1 MSLRWLRFGALA
13 TVATIALGG
22 GSASAQSVEDEV
34 AYLLRNHPQLKGL
47 RNQVEASEEGINRS
61 FAGYLPTVEATGDYG
76 YESTDSPARR
86 AAASEAEALRTARTK
101 GTLTVTQNLFDG
113 FRTSSEYNA
122 AILTKTGSE
131 ITLDNT
137 TQNVVFEGV
146 QAYIDVLRNRRLV
159 DLAGQNEE
167 TIKTQLNLENE
178 RVQRGSGIALDVL
191 QSKARLQIARER
203 RVAFEGELANAVTR
217 YIQVFGHAPTIDAMT
232 TPEVAASLMPLS
244 VDDAVAVALV
254 EHPEAQNSAN
264 LIDLAQQRR
273 RTAKSDYFPR
283 IDLVGKINYE
293 DNVDGVES
301 VRRDHSVVV
310 RGTWELFSGFAT
322 RASVAESAYQYAA
335 SVDNRNFVSQKIV
348 EDVHLS
354 WENLQTAQRRLQLL
368 TNAVNIAIE
377 VHQARATLR
386 DTGKETVLN
395 VLDAQN
401 EVFNAQ
407 INEAAADYDAR
418 LAAYRLLLSMG
429 RLDAENLVPALA
441 GLEADPAALA
451 ADIAAAEEAAV
462 AAAEVA
468 EPETLAVAEPEDDLP
483 AESDTVAAIEPVA
496 EPEPVLAAAEPTVAE
511 PTVAETAAAAEI
523 APAAGTAEPAA
534 ELAVAEPAPGAE
546 TTTFVSGFGTIV
558 LPSTGT
564 EPTVTFVDSA
574 TQPADPNLA
583 RSWSF
588 D

>member
-1 MSLRWLRFGALA
+1 MSLRWLRYGVLA
-13 TVATIALGG
+13 TVAATALGG
-22 GSASAQSVEDEV
+22 TSVQAQSVEDEV
-34 AYLLRNHPQLKGL
+34 VYLLRNHPQLKGL
-47 RNQVEASEEGINRS
+47 RNQVEASEEGINRA
-61 FAGYLPTVEATGDYG
+61 FAGYLPTVEVTGDYG

-86 AAASEAEALRTARTK
+86 AAASEAEALRTARSK

-113 FRTSSEYNA
+113 WRTSSEFNTSK
-122 AILTKTGSE
+122 LTKMASE

-137 TQNVVFEGV
+137 TQNIVFEGV
-146 QAYIDVLRNRRLV
+146 TAYVDVLRNRRLV
-159 DLAGQNEE
+159 ELAGQNED
-167 TIKTQLNLENE
+167 TIKIQLNLENE

-217 YIQVFGHAPTIDAMT
+217 YMQVFGHAPAVETMT
-232 TPEVAASLMPLS
+232 VPEVAASLMPLS
-244 VDDAVAVALV
+244 VDDAVAAALV
-254 EHPEAQNSAN
+254 EHPEAENSAN

-377 VHQARATLR
+377 VHRARATLR

-407 INEAAADYDAR
+407 INEAAADYDTR

-429 RLDAENLVPALA
+429 RLDGEHLVPALA
-441 GLEADPAALA
+441 GIEVDPEALA
-451 ADIAAAEEAAV
+451 AAMADEVEPSVAAAEPAPEPETLALAEPEDALPEPEPDVAAV
-462 AAAEVA
+462 APAVEPVAELAVTEPTVTETEAAAEVA
-468 EPETLAVAEPEDDLP
+468 P
-483 AESDTVAAIEPVA
+483 AAG
-496 EPEPVLAAAEPTVAE
+496 AAEPAL
-511 PTVAETAAAAEI
+511 AS
-523 APAAGTAEPAA
+523 AEPAQ
-534 ELAVAEPAPGAE
+534 
-546 TTTFVSGFGTIV
+546 TTFVSGFGTVV
-558 LPSTGT
+558 LTPP
-564 EPTVTFVDSA
+564 EPEPAITFVESSE
-574 TQPADPNLA
+574 PVDPNLA

>member
-1 MSLRWLRFGALA
+1 MSLRWLRYGALA
-13 TVATIALGG
+13 TVAAIGLGVG
-22 GSASAQSVEDEV
+22 HASAQSLEDEV

-47 RNQVEASEEGINRS
+47 RNQVEASEEGINRA
-61 FAGYLPTVEATGDYG
+61 FAAYLPTVEVTGDYG

-86 AAASEAEALRTARTK
+86 AAVADAEPLRTARTK
-101 GTLTVTQNLFDG
+101 GTLTVTQNIFDG
-113 FRTSSEYNA
+113 WRGSSEYNA
-122 AILTKTGSE
+122 SQLTKRGSE

-137 TQNVVFEGV
+137 TQNVVFEGIA
-146 QAYIDVLRNRRLV
+146 AYVDVLRNRRLV
-159 DLAGQNEE
+159 ELAGQNEE
-167 TIKTQLNLENE
+167 TIKVQLNLENE

-203 RVAFEGELANAVTR
+203 RVAFEGELANAITR
-217 YIQVFGHAPTIDAMT
+217 YVQVFGHAPNVESMA
-232 TPEVAASLMPLS
+232 TPEVAPSLMPLS
-244 VDDAVAVALV
+244 VDDAVAIAVV
-254 EHPEAQNSAN
+254 EHPEAENSAN

-283 IDLVGKINYE
+283 VDLVGKINYE

-310 RGTWELFSGFAT
+310 RGTWELFSGFST
-322 RASVAESAYQYAA
+322 RASVAEAAYQYAA
-335 SVDNRNFVSQKIV
+335 SVDNRNFVNQKIV
-348 EDVHLS
+348 EDVNLS

-368 TNAVNIAIE
+368 SNAVNIAIE

-429 RLDAENLVPALA
+429 RLDAEHLVPALA
-441 GLEADPAALA
+441 GIDVDPAALA
-451 ADIAAAEEAAV
+451 AEVESNAAAEESV
-462 AAAEVA
+462 AAAAA
-468 EPETLAVAEPEDDLP
+468 EPETLAVAEPEDALSDP
-483 AESDTVAAIEPVA
+483 AEDVAALDAVTEPAAEVAIAEPVEEPAAETLAAVEPAAGVA
-496 EPEPVLAAAEPTVAE
+496 EPVLDTS
-511 PTVAETAAAAEI
+511 AETAAS
-523 APAAGTAEPAA
+523 
-534 ELAVAEPAPGAE
+534 AE
-546 TTTFVSGFGTIV
+546 TTTFISGFGTV
-558 LPSTGT
+558 VVPAA
-564 EPTVTFVDSA
+564 EPTPAITFV
-574 TQPADPNLA
+574 TTPEPVDPNLA